1 MKSRPR
7 RLLWPLFLSLLL
19 SACAMTSP
27 VSAPAP
33 VVDRS
38 KVWQTARLALDQG
51 RKRYEEGRYD
61 LADVWLQEAL
71 DVGLANRRDKVEAH
85 KLAAFIACVQ
95 SRIGDCRRH
104 FKAVLAI
111 DPNFELA
118 RAEVGHP
125 MWGPVFAELKKSA
138 AGGRN

>member
-1 MKSRPR
+1 MKSHPR
-7 RLLWPLFLSLLL
+7 RLLWPLLLSLLL
-19 SACAMTSP
+19 SACAMAP
-27 VSAPAP
+27 QAPAPAP
-33 VVDRS
+33 VVDRG

-51 RKRYEEGRYD
+51 RQRYEEGRYD

-71 DVGLANRRDKVEAH
+71 DIGLGNRRETIEAH

-95 SRIGDCRRH
+95 SRTDDCRRH

-111 DPNFELA
+111 DPKFELA

-125 MWGPVFAELKKSA
+125 MWGPVFVELKNSA
-138 AGGRN
+138 SARSN